1 MSPQNLTILAGSVS
15 AFVSALLA
23 VFAARRLKETKAAL
37 PLACLMVLNFV
48 YAGAYTLEI
57 NSPSLAVA
65 LAWLKVEYL
74 GVTFVPVF
82 WFVFARAFV
91 RGSKPMGSLQFALL
105 ILVPLA
111 TVALM
116 WTNES
121 HGLIA
126 RSFHLR
132 GGTSLSVLV
141 GERGPWYW
149 VSAAYL
155 YILMLYGTLTVMA
168 QASRVSGKFRGQLGV
183 LTAASILPWLGHG
196 LLLLGFSPYGLDLS
210 PFLLAIS
217 GALFAW
223 GVFKF
228 SLFDLVPIA
237 RDMVVEAMSDGVL
250 VLDRKGRLVDINRA
264 ARSVLPFLATAEMG
278 ADVQGLLRQG
288 GVELPRGTGCV
299 DFSLGQDGEARSFR
313 ASCLEIRGDAE
324 PRGTVLILTDMTKE
338 REFLARLELLVSTD
352 ELTKVDNRRR
362 FFEHASRELELAQRR
377 ESPLSFAMLDL
388 DNFKMVNDSH
398 GHAAGDAAL
407 VAVCAACRE
416 ILRSTDILCRF
427 GGEEFMIILPEAG
440 PTVAFEIIERVRRRI
455 SETCVL
461 EGREAFK
468 VTASFGVAGS
478 EGPPREGLE
487 AYLRQ
492 SDEAMYRAKSLG
504 RNRTEVYR
512 A

>member
-1 MSPQNLTILAGSVS
+1 MSPQTLTILAGSVS
-15 AFVSALLA
+15 AFVSALIA

-65 LAWLKVEYL
+65 LSWLKVEYL

-82 WFVFARAFV
+82 WFIFARAFV
-91 RGSKPMGSLQFALL
+91 RGSKPMGRLQFALL
-105 ILVPLA
+105 VLVPLA
-111 TVALM
+111 TVILM
-116 WTNES
+116 WTNEG

-132 GGTSLSVLV
+132 SGTSLSVL
-141 GERGPWYW
+141 EAEKGPWYW
-149 VSAAYL
+149 VSTVYL
-155 YILMLYGTLTVMA
+155 YILMLYGTITVMA

-196 LLLLGFSPYGLDLS
+196 LLLLGASPRGLDLG
-210 PFLLAIS
+210 PFLLALS
-217 GALFAW
+217 GGLFAW

-250 VLDRKGRLVDINRA
+250 VLDRRGRLVDINRA
-264 ARSVLPFLATAEMG
+264 ARSLLPLLATAQMG
-278 ADVQGLLRQG
+278 ADVPSLLGQG
-288 GVELPRGTGCV
+288 GVELPRAGGFLE
-299 DFSLGQDGEARSFR
+299 FSLGLDGGARSYR
-313 ASCLEIRGDAE
+313 ASCLEIPGETE
-324 PRGTVLILTDMTKE
+324 PRGMVVILTDTTRE
-338 REFLARLELLVSTD
+338 REILARLELLVSTD

-362 FFEHASRELELAQRR
+362 FFEHARRELELAQRR
-377 ESPLSFAMLDL
+377 ERPLTFAMLDL
-388 DNFKMVNDSH
+388 DNFKTVNDSH

-440 PTVAFEIIERVRRRI
+440 PTVAFEIIERARRRI
-455 SETCVL
+455 AETL
-461 EGREAFK
+461 ILAGPEAFR

-478 EGPPREGLE
+478 EGIPRETLE
-487 AYLRQ
+487 TYLRQ
-492 SDEAMYRAKSLG
+492 ADEAMYRAKSAG
-504 RNRTEVYR
+504 RNRTEVYK